1 MSVNLWPMREDE
13 FRAWSEDARTW
24 YAWDLVHHGGM
35 PAEAAERKA
44 VADMAGAFKDGFA
57 TQGNVLFVIEED
69 GSVIG
74 SVWFAPREQ
83 HGEKQAFLY
92 AIKVDE
98 EHRGRG
104 LGRRAMEL
112 LEVEVKARGFDRI
125 MLNVFGGN
133 ETARALYRKLGYGEA
148 AVYMTKELA

>member
-1 MSVNLWPMREDE
+1 VSVSLRPLREDE
-13 FRAWSEDARTW
+13 FAAWSEDARVW
-24 YAWDLVHHGGM
+24 YAWDLVEHGGM
-35 PAEAAERKA
+35 PPEAAQRKA
-44 VADMAGAFKDGFA
+44 VADMAGAFQEGFA
-57 TQGNVLFVIEED
+57 TEGNVLFVIEED
-69 GSVIG
+69 GRAVG

-92 AIKVDE
+92 AIKLDE

-112 LEVEVKARGFDRI
+112 FEVEAKSRGFDRV

-133 ETARALYRKLGYGEA
+133 ETARGLYRKLGYAEA
-148 AVYMTKELA
+148 AVCMTKELA